1 MGLLHGE
8 VAVELFFFWEGKSR
22 KPQRGMRLRPV
33 AESCYIVR
41 AVECSK
47 LGLDRVFGLVGPL
60 WGYPRG
66 TGVAGMFVA

>member
-8 VAVELFFFWEGKSR
+8 VAVELFFFWGINSCAR
-22 KPQRGMRLRPV
+22 HRSQF
-33 AESCYIVR
+33 AESCYIVG

-47 LGLDRVFGLVGPL
+47 LGLDRAFGLVGPL

-66 TGVAGMFVA
+66 T